1 MRRKSDTGDGSR
13 CHVKICGLSR
23 PEDVAYVNEAR
34 RTLGGPD
41 FAGFI
46 VNVPGSRRSITEE
59 RLRQLTALLDPEIT
73 AVGVFVDEEPGTVAR
88 LLAEGVIGAC
98 QLHGSEDAEYIRAL
112 RERIGQGAGPGDPP
126 TIIKAFRP
134 ADGSSNGSPNGSANG
149 SSNRRSGGLSEA
161 SAEEIAH
168 CPADLVLLDSGAGS
182 GRTFDW
188 STLRDADGAC
198 RIGRDFLLAGGLT
211 PENIPEAAAAVR
223 PWGIDLSSGVETD
236 GVKDRAKILAAVRA
250 ALGGSLHPA
259 GRYGPGQTGIDRKT
273 NT

>member
-73 AVGVFVDEEPGTVAR
+73 AVGVFVDEEPGVIAR

-112 RERIGQGAGPGDPP
+112 RERIGQPAGPGDSPM
-126 TIIKAFRP
+126 IIKAFRP
-134 ADGSSNGSPNGSANG
+134 ADGSSNR
-149 SSNRRSGGLSEA
+149 SSNGRSSGLSEA

-182 GRTFDW
+182 GQTFDW
-188 STLRDADGAC
+188 STLRDADGAG

-211 PENIPEAAAAVR
+211 PENIPEAGAAVR

-236 GVKDRAKILAAVRA
+236 GVKDRGKILAAVRA
-250 ALGGSLHPA
+250 AMGGSLHPA
-259 GRYGPGQTGIDRKT
+259 GRYGPEQSGIDRETHK
-273 NT
+273 